1 MWNPEQNFGNA
12 ENKIHF
18 QCRKNIKLIDDA
30 LKERLKSV
38 SLVVTTLLTSLH
50 DTTTENLNKGFKV
63 ATDNLDKLANTTERI
78 MEKVE
83 QILETLADSPQ
94 VIVLI
99 TVAIIVSAASVIN
112 LLIGMQNMKLAKA
125 LKIENKQNKKLI
137 LEKFNENWNK
147 AENLIRGQPQRE
159 EVPIPKEVLVPNQ
172 LLKLTV
178 QGQGY
183 TRENW

>member
-1 MWNPEQNFGNA
+1 M
-12 ENKIHF
+12 
-18 QCRKNIKLIDDA
+18 DDA

-99 TVAIIVSAASVIN
+99 TVAIIVSVASVIN

-125 LKIENKQNKKLI
+125 LKIENKQNTEQI
-137 LEKFNENWNK
+137 LQQFTERWDK
-147 AENLIRGQPQRE
+147 AEKLIRGQPQE
-159 EVPIPKEVLVPNQ
+159 NEVPIPKEVPVPSPVLTLTLEGPGFSRDNQ
-172 LLKLTV
+172 HGRSLCLT
-178 QGQGY
+178 
-183 TRENW
+183 